1 MSDEWDGIDPFRV
14 FEVEQRPCLIFYLTI
29 VKGHNITKGYWKDTL
44 DTPDPYVKVTIKTA
58 PNGTQRTKH
67 FNNDVNPDWNETLK
81 FFLDPL
87 VDNEME
93 ITLVDADYISD
104 DTISTKTIK
113 ISSTPMEK
121 VQQKVQFSEKS
132 AVDIEMS
139 AELDNTTEL
148 GYSLDLCKEERLF
161 IEKRRNCVF
170 QAMKEI
176 LGDDAPRTINE
187 VPTIGVLGSGGGFRA
202 LTAFSGV
209 MGALV
214 DSRISDMVM
223 FNAGL
228 SGSAWYLS
236 TLYSHPDWPEK
247 SPRELRNELRDSI
260 DSSPFWTLSPAS
272 LWRYW
277 DRVKAKRDQGQPVSF
292 TDFYGHLVGETLL
305 QGRLDAKLTD
315 QQEKLK
321 EGKIPLPMYTG
332 VHVKKEVSAKVF
344 HEWMEFTPYEIGE
357 MKYGTYMPPG
367 MFGSK
372 FFLGHLVKQCDESP
386 LHFLQGIWGSAYCVL
401 LNRFFGKNDNE
412 KENSQ
417 QERDELDKE
426 LHEELP
432 VQDSGCPDTSDSEDD
447 ESTADVNDEHEKK
460 KKETDENKRV
470 SIFSS
475 LVGSVF
481 DSIPFW
487 NSIDRRAAVVFNF
500 MRGLSLQRYN
510 PNKAQAMTV
519 GARSLITLPKI
530 SFPSESTENQFDEI
544 FDMYPTSSKKLYVVD
559 AGLAFNS
566 PYPLLLRPQ
575 RGVNLILSFEYS
587 SRDHDKTSLFS
598 ELLLAEEWAKL
609 NKVPFPVIDPTIADR
624 EGLKECYVFEN
635 PNDPKCPI
643 VMHFVILNITFREFK
658 APGVPRSTQ
667 EEKDYANFDI
677 FDDPKGTYSTSN
689 FKYTN
694 QAFDRLADLMEFNT
708 LLCKELII
716 ENIKKCVKNRA
727 I

>member
-1 MSDEWDGIDPFRV
+1 MSDVWDGRDPLRV
-14 FEVEQRPCLIFYLTI
+14 FEVEQRPYLIFYVTI

-44 DTPDPYVKVTIKTA
+44 DTPDPFVKVTIKTA
-58 PNGTQRTKH
+58 PNGTRLTKPV
-67 FNNDVNPDWNETLK
+67 NNDANPDWNETFK
-81 FFLDPL
+81 FFLDPT

-93 ITLVDADYISD
+93 ITLVDANYLLHE
-104 DTISTKTIK
+104 TISTKKIK
-113 ISSTPMEK
+113 ISNMAMEK
-121 VQQKVQFSEKS
+121 FQQKIQFSEKS
-132 AVDIEMS
+132 AVDIEMW
-139 AELDNTTEL
+139 AEIDNTTEL
-148 GYSLDLCKEERLF
+148 RYSLALCKGELHF

-223 FNAGL
+223 YNAGL
-228 SGSAWYLS
+228 SGSTWYLS
-236 TLYSHPDWPEK
+236 SLYSHPDWPQK

-260 DSSPFWTLSPAS
+260 ESSPSNTPAS
-272 LWRYW
+272 LRRFW
-277 DRVKAKRDQGQPVSF
+277 DRVKAKCDQGQPVSL
-292 TDFYGHLVGETLL
+292 TDLFGHLVGETLL
-305 QGRLDAKLTD
+305 QGRLEAKLTD

-321 EGKIPLPMYTG
+321 EGNIPLPMYAG

-344 HEWMEFTPYEIGE
+344 HEWIEFTPYEIGI
-357 MKYGTYMPPG
+357 MKYGTYMPAE

-372 FFLGHLVKQCDESP
+372 FFLGHVVKKYEESP
-386 LHFLQGIWGSAYCVL
+386 LHFLQGIWGSAYCVRL
-401 LNRFFGKNDNE
+401 KRYFGFGKKDDE

-417 QERDELDKE
+417 EERDELDNE
-426 LHEELP
+426 LNEELP
-432 VQDSGCPDTSDSEDD
+432 VQDSGSSDTSESEDD
-447 ESTADVNDEHEKK
+447 ESTADANDEHEKRK
-460 KKETDENKRV
+460 KQTDENRLV
-470 SIFSS
+470 SIFRP
-475 LVGSVF
+475 LVGSVL
-481 DSIPFW
+481 DCIPFW
-487 NSIDRRAAVVFNF
+487 RSIDGRAAVVFNF
-500 MRGLSLQRYN
+500 LRGLSFQRYN
-510 PNKAQAMTV
+510 KHEAKAQ
-519 GARSLITLPKI
+519 IH
-530 SFPSESTENQFDEI
+530 FDEI
-544 FDMYPTSSKKLYVVD
+544 FEMYPTSKKKLYVVD
-559 AGLAFNS
+559 AGLAFSS

-575 RGVNLILSFEYS
+575 RAVDLVLSFDYS

-598 ELLLAEEWAKL
+598 ELLLAEEWARL

-624 EGLKECYVFEN
+624 ERLKECYVFEN

-658 APGVPRSTQ
+658 APGVPRSTE

-677 FDDPKGTYSTSN
+677 FDDPNDTYSTFN
-689 FKYTN
+689 FQYTN

-708 LLCKELII
+708 LLCKELIV
-716 ENIKKCVKNRA
+716 ENIKKCVKKRA